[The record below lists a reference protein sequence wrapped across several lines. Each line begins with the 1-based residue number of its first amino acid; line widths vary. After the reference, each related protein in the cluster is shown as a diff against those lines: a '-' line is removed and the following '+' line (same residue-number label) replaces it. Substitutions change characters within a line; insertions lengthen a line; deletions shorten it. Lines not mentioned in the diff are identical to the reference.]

1 MEDPFFIVNLYE
13 MDVHKSLNSY
23 ICYAKKLTIVCICNR
38 LPKGNIKISGNEKVT
53 IMAKSGKKI
62 NCPVTASIELI
73 GGKWK
78 TIILY
83 SLLSGTRRFGEIA
96 VRIPDI
102 SRKVLTE
109 QLKELESDGL
119 ILREQ
124 YKEIPP
130 RVEYSLTE
138 LGKSL
143 SPVFRELEI
152 WGTEN
157 LLSKE

>member
-1 MEDPFFIVNLYE
+1 MTRLKE
-13 MDVHKSLNSY
+13 MTH
-23 ICYAKKLTIVCICNR
+23 
-38 LPKGNIKISGNEKVT
+38 
-53 IMAKSGKKI
+53 
-62 NCPVTASIELI
+62 CPVTATLELI

-83 SLLSGTRRFGEIA
+83 SLTTGTRRFGEIA

-109 QLKELESDGL
+109 QLKELEADGL

-130 RVEYSLTE
+130 RVEYSLTD

-143 SPVFRELEI
+143 STVIRELEI
-152 WGTEN
+152 WGMEN
-157 LLSKE
+157 VLAKKQMVEAEAI

>member
-1 MEDPFFIVNLYE
+1 

-53 IMAKSGKKI
+53 IMVKSGKKI

-130 RVEYSLTE
+130 RVEYSLTD

>member
-1 MEDPFFIVNLYE
+1 
-13 MDVHKSLNSY
+13 
-23 ICYAKKLTIVCICNR
+23 
-38 LPKGNIKISGNEKVT
+38 
-53 IMAKSGKKI
+53 MAKIKEKTL
-62 NCPVTASIELI
+62 CPVTATLQLI
-73 GGKWK
+73 GGRWK

-83 SLLSGTRRFGEIA
+83 CLTPGTKRFGEIA

-109 QLKELESDGL
+109 QLKELEADGL

-124 YKEIPP
+124 FKEIPP
-130 RVEYSLTE
+130 RVEYSLTD

-143 SPVFRELEI
+143 STVIRELEI

-157 LLSKE
+157 VLSN

>member
-1 MEDPFFIVNLYE
+1 M
-13 MDVHKSLNSY
+13 
-23 ICYAKKLTIVCICNR
+23 AR
-38 LPKGNIKISGNEKVT
+38 IKEKT
-53 IMAKSGKKI
+53 Q
-62 NCPVTASIELI
+62 CPVTATLDLI

-83 SLLSGTRRFGEIA
+83 SLSAGTKRFGEIA

-109 QLKELESDGL
+109 QLKELEADGL

-152 WGTEN
+152 WGMEN
-157 LLSKE
+157 VLANNQLVAV

>member
-1 MEDPFFIVNLYE
+1 MI
-13 MDVHKSLNSY
+13 
-23 ICYAKKLTIVCICNR
+23 
-38 LPKGNIKISGNEKVT
+38 
-53 IMAKSGKKI
+53 KSGKKI

-119 ILREQ
+119 IVREQ

-130 RVEYSLTE
+130 RVEYSLTD

-143 SPVFRELEI
+143 SSVFRELEI

-157 LLSKE
+157 LLTK

>member
-1 MEDPFFIVNLYE
+1 MI
-13 MDVHKSLNSY
+13 
-23 ICYAKKLTIVCICNR
+23 
-38 LPKGNIKISGNEKVT
+38 
-53 IMAKSGKKI
+53 KSGKKI

-119 ILREQ
+119 VVREQ

-130 RVEYSLTE
+130 RVEYSLTD

-143 SPVFRELEI
+143 SSVFRELEI

-157 LLSKE
+157 LLTK

>member
-1 MEDPFFIVNLYE
+1 MP
-13 MDVHKSLNSY
+13 
-23 ICYAKKLTIVCICNR
+23 R
-38 LPKGNIKISGNEKVT
+38 LKEKT
-53 IMAKSGKKI
+53 Q
-62 NCPVTASIELI
+62 CPVTATLQLI
-73 GGKWK
+73 GGRWK

-83 SLLSGTRRFGEIA
+83 SLTAGTRRFGEIA

-109 QLKELESDGL
+109 QLKELEADGL
-119 ILREQ
+119 ILRVQ

-143 SPVFRELEI
+143 SPVIRELEL
-152 WGTEN
+152 WGMEKV
-157 LLSKE
+157 LAKGQVVGV

>member
-1 MEDPFFIVNLYE
+1 
-13 MDVHKSLNSY
+13 
-23 ICYAKKLTIVCICNR
+23 
-38 LPKGNIKISGNEKVT
+38 
-53 IMAKSGKKI
+53 MAKSEKKI
-62 NCPVTASIELI
+62 NCPVTATLELI

-83 SLLSGTRRFGEIA
+83 CLSSSTKRFGEIA
-96 VRIPDI
+96 VRIPNI

-109 QLKELESDGL
+109 QLKELENDGL
-119 ILREQ
+119 ILREH

-130 RVEYSLTE
+130 RVEYSLTD

-157 LLSKE
+157 VLNKL

>member
-1 MEDPFFIVNLYE
+1 
-13 MDVHKSLNSY
+13 
-23 ICYAKKLTIVCICNR
+23 
-38 LPKGNIKISGNEKVT
+38 
-53 IMAKSGKKI
+53 MAKVKVKTL
-62 NCPVTASIELI
+62 CPVTATLQLI
-73 GGKWK
+73 GGRWK

-83 SLLSGTRRFGEIA
+83 SLTAGTKRFGEIA

-109 QLKELESDGL
+109 QLKELEADGL

-130 RVEYSLTE
+130 RVEYSLTD

-143 SPVFRELEI
+143 SSVISELEK
-152 WGTEN
+152 WGTKN
-157 LLSKE
+157 VLSS

>member
-1 MEDPFFIVNLYE
+1 
-13 MDVHKSLNSY
+13 
-23 ICYAKKLTIVCICNR
+23 
-38 LPKGNIKISGNEKVT
+38 
-53 IMAKSGKKI
+53 MAKVKEKTQ
-62 NCPVTASIELI
+62 CPVTATLQLI
-73 GGKWK
+73 GGRWK

-83 SLLSGTRRFGEIA
+83 TLTAGTKRFGEIA

-124 YKEIPP
+124 FKEIPP
-130 RVEYSLTE
+130 RVEYSLTD

-143 SPVFRELEI
+143 SSVFRELEI

-157 LLSKE
+157 VLAN